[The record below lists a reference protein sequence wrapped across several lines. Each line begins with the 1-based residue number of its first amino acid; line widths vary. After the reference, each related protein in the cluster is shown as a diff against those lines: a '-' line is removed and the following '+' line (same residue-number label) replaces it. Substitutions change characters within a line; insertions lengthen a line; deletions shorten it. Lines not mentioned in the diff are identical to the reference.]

1 MQSKFSPVATYI
13 VATIHTCI
21 FLPGTIHA
29 GTLGTYCRS
38 NCILSPAIIYAD
50 IDTFSPGNGATIYAL
65 NYDTSCRRQKNMQS
79 TLKQI
84 VAETLLRN
92 KEPHVRYCQC

>member
-13 VATIHTCI
+13 VAPIHTCI

-38 NCILSPAIIYAD
+38 NCILSPAIINAD
-50 IDTFSPGNGATIYAL
+50 IDTFPHAGNGTTIYAL

-84 VAETLLRN
+84 VADNTTDLEIQ
-92 KEPHVRYCQC
+92 Y